1 MTIMLDHTF
10 VLVADKNRGAHLF
23 GDLIGAQPGPP
34 AGLWSPWRSTT
45 S

>member
-10 VLVADKNRGAHLF
+10 VLVADKNRGARLF
-23 GDLIGAQPGPP
+23 GDLIGPSQGRLRDR
-34 AGLWSPWRSTT
+34 GSPWRSTT